1 MQPGDAIRMLDDATR
16 EVRDGDAFEPPAD
29 LPSSALRAMDALRT
43 RASANSDLVPDRADE
58 SQRAPAPDP
67 VPDEPVLSSVPLD
80 VGRSHR
86 DPIAVLREIDS
97 LTAGARQEISAS
109 VEWVHAT
116 PPTPEWAVDLDD
128 PDTADIDPTPVEM
141 LDPDPADDPDP
152 EPEARVPDAEPEPDP
167 EPGPEPDPDP
177 GPDPDPEP
185 SVPPAAA
192 TPSAAPPVV
201 VPPVNLVLDAESFAA
216 SFAAA
221 IAPLLEER
229 HALPA
234 ATPVNIVPSQIVAPV
249 SVPKRSFWENSW
261 HPDVLLSVVAMII
274 IMIVLVAFA
283 V

>member
-80 VGRSHR
+80 VGRSLR

-167 EPGPEPDPDP
+167 EPGPDPD
-177 GPDPDPEP
+177 PDPDPEP